1 MVAKRTIRIAIHIDD
16 GEVECLEPTSFP
28 IGLFPDFEFP
38 QQECQLLPGDKLV
51 IYSDG
56 VSEAENFSAEQ
67 FGEER
72 LKEVVA
78 RNALGTPR
86 ELLDTIQREINS
98 FTAGAAQRDDLT
110 LLVLGYQG

>member
-1 MVAKRTIRIAIHIDD
+1 M
-16 GEVECLEPTSFP
+16 
-28 IGLFPDFEFP
+28 
-38 QQECQLLPGDKLV
+38 PGDKLV

-78 RNALGTPR
+78 RNASEPAR
-86 ELLDTIQREINS
+86 ELLQTIQREIKA